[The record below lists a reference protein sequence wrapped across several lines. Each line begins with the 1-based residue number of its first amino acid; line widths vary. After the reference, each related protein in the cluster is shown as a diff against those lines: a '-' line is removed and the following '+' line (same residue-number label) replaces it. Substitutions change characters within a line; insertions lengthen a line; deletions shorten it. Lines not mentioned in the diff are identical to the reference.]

1 MRSPGSGALVGRRCH
16 RVSAVRAGLA
26 RPRSLSAVS
35 ALSGAD
41 TEVAVTWYWARQLPA
56 LNASVPRTRCQCVSG
71 SAALLVQC
79 DWGSCGTGC
88 CFGRSAGC
96 RRLLRA
102 QAAGRGRREGKGVTD
117 DSSSDKNIT
126 ERGLGG
132 GALQEEREAKAG
144 REREA
149 GRSRGRRSEAQAR
162 ETSASRHCLA
172 GNRCQRV
179 LMPHPC

>member
-1 MRSPGSGALVGRRCH
+1 MRQRLCCAVGS
-16 RVSAVRAGLA
+16 VRLGELWD
-26 RPRSLSAVS
+26 SL
-35 ALSGAD
+35 
-41 TEVAVTWYWARQLPA
+41 
-56 LNASVPRTRCQCVSG
+56 
-71 SAALLVQC
+71 
-79 DWGSCGTGC
+79 
-88 CFGRSAGC
+88 
-96 RRLLRA
+96 LLRA
-102 QAAGRGRREGKGVTD
+102 QRRLQEIASGAGCRKRQEKGKGVTVV
-117 DSSSDKNIT
+117 SSSDKNIT

>member
-1 MRSPGSGALVGRRCH
+1 MRQRLCCAVGS
-16 RVSAVRAGLA
+16 VRLGEL
-26 RPRSLSAVS
+26 RDRL
-35 ALSGAD
+35 
-41 TEVAVTWYWARQLPA
+41 
-56 LNASVPRTRCQCVSG
+56 
-71 SAALLVQC
+71 
-79 DWGSCGTGC
+79 
-88 CFGRSAGC
+88 
-96 RRLLRA
+96 LLRA
-102 QAAGRGRREGKGVTD
+102 QRRLQEIASGAGCRKRQEKGKGVTVV
-117 DSSSDKNIT
+117 SSSDKNIT